1 MSFRS
6 KGLVLAMEDDAPVV
20 QVEINAE
27 NEVPAE
33 VEADAAELSEQ
44 AGEVED
50 LVTAVEEAEQ
60 DAATLDRMAGVMEES
75 ADKGEGLD
83 ETAAEIA
90 EVAVEAICGRLGI
103 RTYGRA
109 MPALESFGS
118 RGSRVS
124 ATRIS
129 VEGIKEWITTTWE
142 AIKKAFKDMWAKVKA
157 FFEKFFVANERLKE
171 AAKKMLENIGSV
183 GDTPKAAAFEDKGI
197 ASQFPHLKVFDK
209 TAVIKE
215 LDVHKGVVDSTL
227 AFVGGLE
234 GAVTEV
240 NKAVEAALKV
250 EGDARKAEA
259 PKVQAAVEKFITD
272 TTTGVKNG
280 FTSALPA
287 VVKGSKASGE
297 KGVYSPVL
305 AGGQVIALSQVNS
318 GDESKTGSHFSATV
332 IPASA
337 DALRNVGNISLKTLD
352 KGSMTEIL
360 KKVIEL
366 CDVNTQLRTKSNA
379 IGNIEKKFDSVVNTA
394 LKAAENLDS
403 ESKANEGTKE
413 VITAAKNGM
422 SGVGRAAGVLA
433 TAVPKLSVQ
442 AGKAALGYVSKSIA
456 QYKK

>member
-33 VEADAAELSEQ
+33 VEADAAELADQ

-118 RGSRVS
+118 RNSRVS

-183 GDTPKAAAFEDKGI
+183 GDTPKSAAFEDKGI

-234 GAVTEV
+234 GAVSEV

-280 FTSALPA
+280 FTTTVP
-287 VVKGSKASGE
+287 SGAKIKVDSE
-297 KGVYSPVL
+297 KGVYSPLL

-318 GDESKTGSHFSATV
+318 SDEAKTASHFSATV

-337 DALRNVGNISLKTLD
+337 DALRNVGSISLKTLD

-366 CDVNTQLRTKSNA
+366 CEVNTQLRTKSNT

-422 SGVGRAAGVLA
+422 SGVGRAAGVLT